1 MPADRLQ
8 PTMCRPYFGYGILL
22 CVTCIAGLGD
32 DEGGERK
39 TRGGGGITGRA
50 GGCAIGRT
58 RPRLSVALA
67 TTRPVLRASQQG
79 LDGVGTFPRAVSL
92 VAFVGPRTGDGAAAG
107 QRVPLRQRMRAAL
120 QLFFGPQTAGG

>member
-1 MPADRLQ
+1 
-8 PTMCRPYFGYGILL
+8 MCDLHRRGSATTRAASVKP
-22 CVTCIAGLGD
+22 
-32 DEGGERK
+32 EGGA
-39 TRGGGGITGRA
+39 GITDRA

-92 VAFVGPRTGDGAAAG
+92 VAFVGPRYGDGAAAG
-107 QRVPLRQRMRAAL
+107 QRMPLRQRMRAAL
-120 QLFFGPQTAGG
+120 KLLFGPAKTAGGWNSA